1 VHTCWLQYFCPNLC
15 RKLSFLRYAEE
26 FFTGVW
32 LPILMVVRGATT
44 WPWSWCNSKNLLNL
58 DLLQSSSHH
67 LLIKQWRLTQVIWTS
82 EGWDQTEELAEQWAT
97 TLAIRSWIVVIVKW
111 SLIFFSPCFLSS
123 ALFFFY
129 RILATYRKSI
139 PCTRW
144 STKY

>member
-1 VHTCWLQYFCPNLC
+1 
-15 RKLSFLRYAEE
+15 
-26 FFTGVW
+26 
-32 LPILMVVRGATT
+32 
-44 WPWSWCNSKNLLNL
+44 
-58 DLLQSSSHH
+58 
-67 LLIKQWRLTQVIWTS
+67 LTQVIWTS